1 MAKLIR
7 CKACGYITMEG
18 KIQDVCPACGVPAKM
33 FEPFTDPVS
42 EKRRKLLGLHLHP
55 VIVHFPQAFT
65 FSLFALV
72 ILSFIVPA
80 QIKEAFRYTIQVISF
95 FLPLVI
101 ILSLLTGILDA
112 KTRFRK
118 LTTPFLKMKIF
129 IGSAFFIVSIAIAI
143 VALTMQPAATSVM
156 ELLIGLTI
164 VAVGCSVPLG
174 IIGAKLME
182 AKFPG

>member
-7 CKACGYITMEG
+7 CKSCGYVTTEG
-18 KIQDVCPACGVPAKM
+18 KIKDVCPACGVPAKM

-42 EKRRKLLGLHLHP
+42 EKRRKLLGLHIHP
-55 VIVHFPQAFT
+55 VIVHFPQAFA
-65 FSLFALV
+65 FSLFALA
-72 ILSFIVPA
+72 IFSFVVPA

-112 KTRFRK
+112 RIRFRR
-118 LTTPFLKMKIF
+118 LTTPFLKTKI
-129 IGSAFFIVSIAIAI
+129 ITGLVFFITSIILAV
-143 VALTMQPAATSVM
+143 VAFTMQLETTSVM
-156 ELLIGLTI
+156 ELFTVLTI
-164 VAVGCSVPLG
+164 IAAGCSFPLG